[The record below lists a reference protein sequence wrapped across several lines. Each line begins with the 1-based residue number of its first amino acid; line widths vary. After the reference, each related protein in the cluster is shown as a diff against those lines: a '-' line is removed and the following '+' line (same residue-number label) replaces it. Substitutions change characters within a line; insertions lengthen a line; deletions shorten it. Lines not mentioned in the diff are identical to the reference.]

1 MRRLIVSLALCV
13 LAMALP
19 AQAKP
24 KSWTGGPGYKTF
36 VIGDES
42 RPTPGEVKG
51 GLLMSGGG
59 DWAYEA
65 FRWFVNRAGNGHIV
79 VLRASGTTESQDE
92 FYNGVKGVTSVRTFL
107 FTDRKAA
114 SDPKLLAAVRK
125 ADGIFLAGGDQAR
138 YVRYWKGT
146 PLNQLIDAH
155 VAAGKPLGGT
165 SAGLA
170 VQGSWAYG
178 AMDGGSVTS
187 PEALKDPLGPA
198 VTMVGD
204 FLHFELLTRI
214 VTDSHFAERDRLGRL
229 FAFVV
234 KANQLRAS
242 PTVRYAQPLVGL
254 GIDEEAA
261 LTVEADG
268 TARVHTDKDG
278 KAWLVAG
285 GEVTD
290 LEPGKP
296 LNLQGVS
303 VIGIGKS
310 STFNIRT
317 LAVGNPA
324 FTRTYDVKDGVVTQR
339 LHWSL
344 ALHGGAGVI
353 ERANMP
359 PEKEA
364 RYRASL
370 TQALEVGQKVLA
382 GGGSALEAVEATA
395 RVLEDDPLFNAGR
408 GAVIAADG
416 KAYLDAAI
424 MDGGTMKAGAV
435 AGVTR
440 TKNPIRLARRV
451 MDKTRHVFLAG
462 EGADAFSVAQGLE
475 QVDPSYFLTPERQK
489 AFEAWKAKNLAGID
503 RSHLYGTIGVVAL
516 DSDGHLAAATSTGGL
531 MGKQWGRIGDAPVIG
546 AGTYARD
553 GDCAVSATGTGE
565 YFIRDSAARQ
575 VCDRVRWNKETI
587 DQAAYN
593 TIMSVGA
600 LGGDGGLIA
609 MDKDGR
615 AVFAINDLGMYRGA
629 VSSDAP
635 TPLTGIFA
643 GEALK

>member
-1 MRRLIVSLALCV
+1 MRRLIVSLTLCV
-13 LAMALP
+13 LAMAVP

-65 FRWFVNRAGNGHIV
+65 FRWFVTRAGNGHIV

-114 SDPKLLAAVRK
+114 SDPKLLEAVRK

-234 KANQLRAS
+234 KTNQLRAS

-268 TARVHTDKDG
+268 TARVHTNKDG
-278 KAWLVAG
+278 KAWLVMG
-285 GEVTD
+285 GEATG

-317 LAVGNPA
+317 LAVGKPA

-370 TQALEVGQKVLA
+370 TQALEVGQKVLS

-462 EGADAFSVAQGLE
+462 EGADAFSQAEGLE

>member
-1 MRRLIVSLALCV
+1 MRRLIVSLTLCV
-13 LAMALP
+13 LAMAVP

-65 FRWFVNRAGNGHIV
+65 FRWFVTRAGNGHIV

-114 SDPKLLAAVRK
+114 SDPKLLEAVRK

-234 KANQLRAS
+234 KTNQLRAS

-268 TARVHTDKDG
+268 TARVHTNKDG
-278 KAWLVAG
+278 KAWLVMG
-285 GEVTD
+285 GEATD

-317 LAVGNPA
+317 LAVGKPA

-370 TQALEVGQKVLA
+370 TQALEVGQKVLS

-462 EGADAFSVAQGLE
+462 EGADAFSLAQGLE

>member
-1 MRRLIVSLALCV
+1 MRRLIATLTLCLLAVAVS
-13 LAMALP
+13 

-24 KSWTGGPGYKTF
+24 KVWTGGPGYKTF
-36 VIGDES
+36 VVGDES
-42 RPTPGEVKG
+42 KPTPGQVKG

-59 DWAYEA
+59 DWAYDA
-65 FRWFVNRAGNGHIV
+65 FRWFVNHAGNGHLV

-114 SDPKLLAAVRK
+114 SDPKLLEAVKK

-138 YVRYWKGT
+138 YVRMWKGT
-146 PLNQLIDAH
+146 PLNEAIDAH
-155 VAAGKPLGGT
+155 VEAGKPLGGT

-170 VQGSWAYG
+170 VQGSWSYG
-178 AMDGGSVTS
+178 AMDDGSVTS

-198 VTMVGD
+198 VTMVNN
-204 FLHFELLTRI
+204 FLHFELLTQV

-234 KANQLRAS
+234 KSNRLRAS
-242 PTVRYAQPLVGL
+242 PTARYARPLVGL

-261 LTVEADG
+261 VTVEADG
-268 TARVHTDKDG
+268 TARVHTNKDG
-278 KAWLVAG
+278 KAWLVQG
-285 GEVTD
+285 GDPID
-290 LEPGKP
+290 LAPGKP
-296 LNLQGVS
+296 LNLTGVS
-303 VIGIGKS
+303 VIGIGKA
-310 STFNIRT
+310 STFNVKT
-317 LAVGNPA
+317 LEVGNPA
-324 FTRTYDVKDGVVTQR
+324 FTRTYDVKDGVVAQR
-339 LHWSL
+339 MHWSL
-344 ALHGGAGVI
+344 AVHGGAGVI
-353 ERANMP
+353 ERENMP

-364 RYRASL
+364 QYRASL
-370 TQALEVGQKVLA
+370 TKALESGQAVLA
-382 GGGSALEAVEATA
+382 KGGTSLDAVEATA
-395 RVLEDDPLFNAGR
+395 RVLEDDPLFNAGK

-424 MDGGTMKAGAV
+424 MDGGTQKAGAV
-435 AGVTR
+435 AGTTR
-440 TKNPIRLARRV
+440 TKNPISLARKV
-451 MDKTRHVFLAG
+451 MEKTRHVFLAG
-462 EGADAFSVAQGLE
+462 EGADAFSVEQGLE
-475 QVDPSYFLTPERQK
+475 QVDPSYFITPERQK
-489 AFEAWKAKNLAGID
+489 AFEAWKAKNLASVD
-503 RSHLYGTIGVVAL
+503 QSHLYGTIGVVAL
-516 DSDGHLAAATSTGGL
+516 DADGHLAVATSTGGL
-531 MGKQWGRIGDAPVIG
+531 TGKKWGRIGDSPVIG

-609 MDKDGR
+609 MDKDGK

-635 TPLTGIFA
+635 TPRTGIFA
-643 GEALK
+643 GEELK

>member
-1 MRRLIVSLALCV
+1 MRRLIVSLTLCV
-13 LAMALP
+13 LAMAVP

-65 FRWFVNRAGNGHIV
+65 FRWFVTRAGNGHIV

-114 SDPKLLAAVRK
+114 SDPKLLEAVRK

-155 VAAGKPLGGT
+155 VAAGKPLGGA

-234 KANQLRAS
+234 KTNQLRAS

-268 TARVHTDKDG
+268 TARVHTNKDG
-278 KAWLVAG
+278 KAWLVMG
-285 GEVTD
+285 GEATD

-317 LAVGNPA
+317 LAVGKPA

-370 TQALEVGQKVLA
+370 TQALEVGQKVLS

-462 EGADAFSVAQGLE
+462 EGADAFSLAQGLE

-629 VSSDAP
+629 VSSDSP
-635 TPLTGIFA
+635 TPQTGIFA

>member
-13 LAMALP
+13 LAIALP
-19 AQAKP
+19 VQAKP

-65 FRWFVNRAGNGHIV
+65 FCWFVNRAGNGHIV

-114 SDPKLLAAVRK
+114 SDPKLLEAVRK

-138 YVRYWKGT
+138 YVRFWKGT
-146 PLNQLIDAH
+146 PLNELIDAH

-187 PEALKDPLGPA
+187 SEALKDPLGPA

-242 PTVRYAQPLVGL
+242 PTARYAHPLVGL

-268 TARVHTDKDG
+268 TARVHTNKDG
-278 KAWLVAG
+278 KAWLVTG
-285 GEVTD
+285 GEATD

-303 VIGIGKS
+303 VVGIGKS
-310 STFNIRT
+310 STFNLRT

-339 LHWSL
+339 LRWSL

-382 GGGSALEAVEATA
+382 SGGSALEAVEATA

-408 GAVIAADG
+408 GAVIATDG

-462 EGADAFSVAQGLE
+462 EGADAFSLVQGLE

-516 DSDGHLAAATSTGGL
+516 DADGHLAAATSTGGL

-565 YFIRDSAARQ
+565 FFIRDSAARQ

-609 MDKDGR
+609 MDKDGK

-635 TPLTGIFA
+635 TPQTGIFA
-643 GEALK
+643 GEALR

>member
-1 MRRLIVSLALCV
+1 MRRLIVSLTLCV
-13 LAMALP
+13 LAMAVP

-65 FRWFVNRAGNGHIV
+65 FRWFVNHAGNGHIV

-268 TARVHTDKDG
+268 TARVHTNKDG
-278 KAWLVAG
+278 KAWLVTG

-462 EGADAFSVAQGLE
+462 EGADAFSLAQGLE

-489 AFEAWKAKNLAGID
+489 AFEAWKAKNLVGID

-593 TIMSVGA
+593 AIMSVGA

-609 MDKDGR
+609 MDQDGR

>member
-1 MRRLIVSLALCV
+1 MHRIVACLTLCLLTV
-13 LAMALP
+13 VAP
-19 AQAKP
+19 VHAKP
-24 KSWTGGPGYKTF
+24 KAWTGGPGYKTF

-42 RPTPGEVKG
+42 KPTPGEVKG

-59 DWAYEA
+59 DWAYDA

-114 SDPKLLAAVRK
+114 SDPRLLEAVKK
-125 ADGIFLAGGDQAR
+125 ADGIFLAGGDQSR
-138 YVRYWKGT
+138 YVRMWKGT
-146 PLNQLIDAH
+146 PLNEMIDAH

-170 VQGSWAYG
+170 VQGSWSYG
-178 AMDGGSVTS
+178 AMDDGSVTS

-198 VTMVGD
+198 VTMVDD
-204 FLHFELLTRI
+204 FLHFDLLTQV

-234 KANQLRAS
+234 KANKLRAS
-242 PTVRYAQPLVGL
+242 PTARYAKPLVGL

-268 TARVHTDKDG
+268 TARVHTNKDG
-278 KAWLVAG
+278 KAWLVQG
-285 GEVTD
+285 GDPID
-290 LEPGKP
+290 LEAGKP
-296 LNLQGVS
+296 LNLNGVS
-303 VIGIGKS
+303 VIGIGKA

-317 LAVGNPA
+317 LEVGNPA
-324 FTRTYDVKDGVVTQR
+324 FTRTYDVKNGAVTQR
-339 LHWSL
+339 QHWSL
-344 ALHGGAGVI
+344 AIHGGAGVI

-364 RYRASL
+364 AYRTSL
-370 TQALEVGQKVLA
+370 TRALSAGQAVLA
-382 GGGSALEAVEATA
+382 RGGTSLDAVEATA
-395 RVLEDDPLFNAGR
+395 RVLEDDPLFNAGK

-416 KAYLDAAI
+416 KSYLDAAI

-435 AGVTR
+435 AGATR
-440 TKNPIRLARRV
+440 TKNPISLARKV
-451 MDKTRHVFLAG
+451 MEKTRHVFLAG

-475 QVDPSYFLTPERQK
+475 QADPSYFVTPERQK

-503 RSHLYGTIGVVAL
+503 QSHLYGTIGVVAL

-531 MGKQWGRIGDAPVIG
+531 MGKQWGRIGDSPVIG

-609 MDKDGR
+609 MDKDGK

-629 VSSDAP
+629 VSWDAP
-635 TPLTGIFA
+635 NPRTGIFA
-643 GEALK
+643 GESLR

>member
-1 MRRLIVSLALCV
+1 MRRLIVSLTLCV
-13 LAMALP
+13 LAIALP

-65 FRWFVNRAGNGHIV
+65 FRWFVNHAGNGHIV

-114 SDPKLLAAVRK
+114 SDPKLLEAVRK

-146 PLNQLIDAH
+146 PLNELIDAH

-268 TARVHTDKDG
+268 TARVHTNKDG
-278 KAWLVAG
+278 KAWLVTG
-285 GEVTD
+285 GEATD

-310 STFNIRT
+310 STFNLRT

-324 FTRTYDVKDGVVTQR
+324 FTRIYDVKDGVVTQR

-370 TQALEVGQKVLA
+370 TQALEVGQKVLS

-462 EGADAFSVAQGLE
+462 EGADAFSLAQGLE

-609 MDKDGR
+609 MDKDGK

-629 VSSDAP
+629 VSSDSP
-635 TPLTGIFA
+635 TPQTGIFA
-643 GEALK
+643 GETLK

>member
-1 MRRLIVSLALCV
+1 MHRLIVSLTLCV
-13 LAMALP
+13 LAMAVP

-65 FRWFVNRAGNGHIV
+65 FRWFVTRAGNGHIV

-114 SDPKLLAAVRK
+114 SDPKLLEAVRK

-146 PLNQLIDAH
+146 PLNELIDAH

-234 KANQLRAS
+234 KASQLRAS

-268 TARVHTDKDG
+268 TARVHTNKDG
-278 KAWLVAG
+278 KAWLVMG
-285 GEVTD
+285 GEATD

-317 LAVGNPA
+317 LAVGKPA

-370 TQALEVGQKVLA
+370 TQALEVGQKVLS

-462 EGADAFSVAQGLE
+462 EGADAFSLAQGLE

-609 MDKDGR
+609 MDKDGK
-615 AVFAINDLGMYRGA
+615 AVFAINDLGMYRGV
-629 VSSDAP
+629 VSSDSP
-635 TPLTGIFA
+635 TPQTGIFA
-643 GEALK
+643 GETLK